1 MADLKA
7 SGQLYSWP
15 DINRYYD
22 TGNPSKECPTKK
34 EILALPHKGINW
46 DSPDFNIYDDT
57 YKSYGRLGINPDYIE
72 SIGENEGVPRSITP
86 FGSDDIL
93 SKTVYRRYIEVKDFN
108 QDEVIKV
115 PKEGATLKFKV
126 FIGFAEYLYPD
137 FSSGNN
143 LTFQKKKSF
152 KFDNTFLYVS
162 YRNTNGGISDEVA
175 DEYYKNKLTY
185 SISPLVDEEGYFEIT
200 ITINSNSTDSSR
212 NFSKLY
218 IGVFEHKNSNYHLYG
233 NIISTKFPTIEQE
246 ASIVTWEYNFFVQN
260 STFNFMAL
268 GGKTNPSILGIT
280 SNKQM
285 YINGKPTDTT
295 EFVDYTIDKELPSWL
310 SINEANEQIAAEN
323 KTESSRT
330 FSRIYTQNESGKK
343 FTITYNQ
350 AAGVKTYGPLVAT
363 QASNIPDIPAS
374 GGTAGFFTYSYE
386 QPWGW
391 NGDTT
396 NGGIITS
403 GATERWTEAISGSNL
418 GTTPKPRIKLGTRT
432 LTLTL
437 HGGSELG
444 TTITRDVYQAAN
456 AVIKTTQGVW
466 EVSIFANPSTFTEQG
481 GTSQISA
488 SARAPRTNTWSS
500 GATNEADDAIG
511 TPILSIPTPVTGFS
525 LSDTILTV
533 AENTTP
539 DGRSVVVRATMD
551 TVYKEVTVTQ
561 SSYLVEWRYYFT
573 TSTPTLNF
581 DALGT
586 TIMPNLNSYREKYIN
601 GSLVEGSTEGVPAVK
616 DSTTGP
622 IKEVSS
628 SGITLSENTTTQA
641 RTGTVV
647 YRQTGSDKTITI
659 TCNQA
664 AGTVTT
670 REVLVWINGI
680 PNSIPSEGGSVEG
693 TIQSGYWDVI
703 NGKNTTFH
711 PVAPEVT
718 KPNDVDVTFTR
729 VSSIPTLGDRY
740 NMTIS
745 TSIPNNSESSRVI
758 RIGLAYG
765 SKTMG
770 FNVSQLGATV
780 TWDYTFAIYSPGTK
794 ILNMAAKPT
803 SSGVIEVTSYRTK
816 VVNGTPTSTTEPV
829 DVTVDSIDEDWVE
842 VVKGTTTGTRVN
854 FNVTLLENRVSNTR
868 GMTVTFRQV
877 GTSNLDQ
884 VDINQAAATVTTRD
898 FIDYIEPIP
907 SGSINSSEQVLEV
920 TVESYRETLIN
931 GSVSSKVAVIPTVDL
946 NFEGSETGWATV
958 NIVKPDS
965 FEYRY
970 IIQIEVAENTTNN
983 TRNANIMP
991 KNGSAEPEYNF
1002 AFTQDAAIIQYT
1014 YDIWY
1019 IRRVNI
1025 GTPTNPNIVVTNKV
1039 TEVELE
1045 GAAGSMN
1052 GGFATMELVI
1062 EKIPII
1068 NGVARTPIRISS
1080 EFVKTSNSLTS
1091 VPSGQ
1096 ITANLASTTS
1106 GDITDAIITIY
1117 NSVTNLAEYP
1127 RTHTV
1132 SFYRKDITI
1141 DGKVIGQTPDI
1152 TVKVNPIPYTRD
1164 FVFNWKIETGLI
1176 TNITLSS
1183 DTRATN
1189 RNIISYV
1196 SLKRDNV
1203 EFTRKYIKPTFI
1215 PPSED
1220 WLQIID
1226 RGQNPDNTYN
1236 YVIRAL
1242 TDNEGESA
1250 RSQSVRFEQP
1260 GNGNQALQAYV
1271 SQTPKNLERWKK
1283 KN

>member
-162 YRNTNGGISDEVA
+162 YRNTNGGISDGVA

-664 AGTVTT
+664 A
-670 REVLVWINGI
+670 
-680 PNSIPSEGGSVEG
+680 
-693 TIQSGYWDVI
+693 
-703 NGKNTTFH
+703 
-711 PVAPEVT
+711 
-718 KPNDVDVTFTR
+718 
-729 VSSIPTLGDRY
+729 
-740 NMTIS
+740 
-745 TSIPNNSESSRVI
+745 
-758 RIGLAYG
+758 
-765 SKTMG
+765 
-770 FNVSQLGATV
+770 
-780 TWDYTFAIYSPGTK
+780 
-794 ILNMAAKPT
+794 
-803 SSGVIEVTSYRTK
+803 
-816 VVNGTPTSTTEPV
+816 
-829 DVTVDSIDEDWVE
+829 
-842 VVKGTTTGTRVN
+842 
-854 FNVTLLENRVSNTR
+854 
-868 GMTVTFRQV
+868 
-877 GTSNLDQ
+877 
-884 VDINQAAATVTTRD
+884 ATVTTRD

-946 NFEGSETGWATV
+946 NFEGSETGWVTI

-1271 SQTPKNLERWKK
+1271 SQTPKQQARRYIYTAV
-1283 KN
+1283 

>member
-162 YRNTNGGISDEVA
+162 YRSTNGGISDEVA

-664 AGTVTT
+664 A
-670 REVLVWINGI
+670 
-680 PNSIPSEGGSVEG
+680 
-693 TIQSGYWDVI
+693 
-703 NGKNTTFH
+703 
-711 PVAPEVT
+711 
-718 KPNDVDVTFTR
+718 
-729 VSSIPTLGDRY
+729 
-740 NMTIS
+740 
-745 TSIPNNSESSRVI
+745 
-758 RIGLAYG
+758 
-765 SKTMG
+765 
-770 FNVSQLGATV
+770 
-780 TWDYTFAIYSPGTK
+780 
-794 ILNMAAKPT
+794 
-803 SSGVIEVTSYRTK
+803 
-816 VVNGTPTSTTEPV
+816 
-829 DVTVDSIDEDWVE
+829 
-842 VVKGTTTGTRVN
+842 
-854 FNVTLLENRVSNTR
+854 
-868 GMTVTFRQV
+868 
-877 GTSNLDQ
+877 
-884 VDINQAAATVTTRD
+884 
-898 FIDYIEPIP
+898 
-907 SGSINSSEQVLEV
+907 
-920 TVESYRETLIN
+920 
-931 GSVSSKVAVIPTVDL
+931 
-946 NFEGSETGWATV
+946 
-958 NIVKPDS
+958 
-965 FEYRY
+965 
-970 IIQIEVAENTTNN
+970 
-983 TRNANIMP
+983 
-991 KNGSAEPEYNF
+991 
-1002 AFTQDAAIIQYT
+1002 AIIQYT

-1271 SQTPKNLERWKK
+1271 SQTPKQQARRYIYILRYR
-1283 KN
+1283 